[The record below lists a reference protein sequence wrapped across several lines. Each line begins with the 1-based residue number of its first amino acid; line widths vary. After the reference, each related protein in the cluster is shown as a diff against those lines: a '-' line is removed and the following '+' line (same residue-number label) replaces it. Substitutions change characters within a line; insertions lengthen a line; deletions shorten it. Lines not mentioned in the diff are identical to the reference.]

1 MVKIKKENRALVFV
15 CSIVHGGQEK
25 FRWLY
30 SFAESSGETLMHTI
44 LGHKY
49 GKVAVLREE
58 DASEEKLLHTLEKLG
73 QNPEIHA
80 IDMIMMVHGLPGKLY
95 FKEGNVNVEKL
106 GLKIQ
111 QLGIQPKLR
120 LYYSTACFGATHA
133 LAMLEGGF
141 DTAIGAIGE
150 NCNSATEYPTVLTM
164 WAFGHAIK
172 DCLAAGEIALTRI
185 PADMTAKALGFKK
198 ANSDKEIFGNLQ
210 AKINIV

>member
-1 MVKIKKENRALVFV
+1 
-15 CSIVHGGQEK
+15 
-25 FRWLY
+25 
-30 SFAESSGETLMHTI
+30 MHTI